1 MASMSA
7 QAGHERR
14 FRPGAAVFW
23 AATWG
28 IGVALGVALG
38 GWLTAVGGAGA
49 PGAQAVQPLTD
60 LVLLPAAA
68 FGVVFVVH
76 FGAQVVAALIRGRSH
91 DPAQ

>member
-1 MASMSA
+1 MTA
-7 QAGHERR
+7 QAGHGRR
-14 FRPGAAVFW
+14 FRPGAAAFW

-28 IGVALGVALG
+28 IGVAIGVALG

-49 PGAQAVQPLTD
+49 PGAEAVQPLTD

-76 FGAQVVAALIRGRSH
+76 FEVQLTAALIRGRSH
-91 DPAQ
+91 DPAE